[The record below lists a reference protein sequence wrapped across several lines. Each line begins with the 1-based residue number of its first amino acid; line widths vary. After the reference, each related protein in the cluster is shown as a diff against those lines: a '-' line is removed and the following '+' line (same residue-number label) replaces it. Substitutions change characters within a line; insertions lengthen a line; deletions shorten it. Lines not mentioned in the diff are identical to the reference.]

1 VFVAPVWGPNMPRAE
16 SRIFTIVGKVP
27 TMVEG
32 KEWQAWK
39 VEERRESD
47 RTLLA
52 NWYLVEDSPYMV
64 AGEAFLPNGQVQKM
78 TEIALP

>member
-1 VFVAPVWGPNMPRAE
+1 MIAPVWGPNMADAE
-16 SRIFTIVGKVP
+16 SRIFTVVRQER

-32 KEWQAWK
+32 TEWNAWK

-52 NWYLVEDSPYMV
+52 VWYLLDESPYMV
-64 AGEAFLPNGQVQKM
+64 AGDVYLANGQVQKM